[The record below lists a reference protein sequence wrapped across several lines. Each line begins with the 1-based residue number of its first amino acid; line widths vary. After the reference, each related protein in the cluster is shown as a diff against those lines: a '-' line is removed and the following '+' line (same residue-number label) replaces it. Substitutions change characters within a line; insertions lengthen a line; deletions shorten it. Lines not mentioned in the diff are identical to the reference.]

1 MDDQDVQTVII
12 DELEVNNTED
22 LLKITVEEG
31 NIEEDIAEIE
41 NKETEMETV
50 NE

>member
-1 MDDQDVQTVII
+1 M
-12 DELEVNNTED
+12 NNTEEV
-22 LLKITVEEG
+22 LKITVEEG